1 LNIALVRVSS
11 LSQKDNTSLDHQKT
25 KISQY
30 CELNDIK
37 LDLIIEEVESG
48 GQETRKGLEQLRSL
62 VEQGVVKRVIVLKID
77 RFSRDLFH
85 GISWIRYLTDEMG
98 IELISISE
106 KIDNSISGRL
116 MTQLLLSL
124 AEYEKST
131 IVQRLRRGKEK
142 RFSEGRRTCGN
153 IPFGYQFDDN
163 DLLVLNDNHKRTIRF
178 IFRRWLQLA
187 DLTKTKRMLTV
198 LDELRRK
205 KYLWRGNKSFNKHQ
219 VKYLL
224 KNSFYCGWM
233 NVKGFGKSEHQYDTV
248 ISKKIFARVQISLA

>member
-25 KISQY
+25 KIRQY
-30 CELNDIK
+30 CELNDIH

-48 GQETRKGLEQLRSL
+48 GTETRKGLEQLRSL

-142 RFSEGRRTCGN
+142 RFSDGLRTCGN
-153 IPFGYQFDDN
+153 IPFGYEYQDDQ
-163 DLLVLNDNHKRTIRF
+163 LVLNEEHERTIRF
-178 IFRRWLQLA
+178 IFRRWKQLA
-187 DLTKTKRMLTV
+187 DVTKTMRMLTV
-198 LDELRRK
+198 LDELRLR
-205 KYLWRGNKSFNKHQ
+205 KYLWKDGSPFNKHR

-224 KNSFYCGWM
+224 KNTVYCGQM
-233 NVKGFGKSEHQYDTV
+233 KVKGFGKSQHQYPTV
-248 ISKKIFARVQISLA
+248 ISKPYFDKVQATFA